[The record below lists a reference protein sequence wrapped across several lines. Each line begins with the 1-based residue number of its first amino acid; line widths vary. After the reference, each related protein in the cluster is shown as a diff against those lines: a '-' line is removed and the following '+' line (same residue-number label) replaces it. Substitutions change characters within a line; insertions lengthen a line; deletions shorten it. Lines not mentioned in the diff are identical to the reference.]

1 MMVMA
6 EEEPFESFE
15 SAGNLEPTKV
25 ELSGPNVLSTFDT
38 PPRADAVRTQEAAIR
53 KHLRDWRHGGRAQD
67 DS

>member
-1 MMVMA
+1 MIAMA

-25 ELSGPNVLSTFDT
+25 ELTGPNVLSTFDI
-38 PPRADAVRTQEAAIR
+38 PPRPDAVRTQEAVIR
-53 KHLRDWRHGGRAQD
+53 KHLQNRRPGGRGPE

>member
-1 MMVMA
+1 MA

-25 ELSGPNVLSTFDT
+25 ELKGPNVLSTLDT

-53 KHLRDWRHGGRAQD
+53 KHLQDRRAGGRGPD
-67 DS
+67 GS